1 MKLPEIKTLSDI
13 ERLYHAEDC
22 QCEPCKQETKEGEKM
37 TGETIARYQDDACG
51 GLIREEPFNE
61 LEFLAT
67 LKTIERFCQDHMQ
80 RKGGTYAEALEI
92 CWRGNPEYKAIYA
105 RKPKT

>member
-1 MKLPEIKTLSDI
+1 
-13 ERLYHAEDC
+13 
-22 QCEPCKQETKEGEKM
+22 M

-61 LEFLAT
+61 LECLAT
-67 LKTIERFCQDHMQ
+67 LKKIERFCQDHMQ